1 MIIGI
6 VAALVF
12 ALDRVTKILVQTR
25 MAPGTSIQVIPGLL
39 RITSIRNAGAAFGL
53 LQHQTLFFI
62 AVTAVVVVLI
72 VTYGGRA
79 ARGQP
84 MLAVALGLQL
94 GGALGNLYDRL
105 LRGMVVDFIDFYR
118 VWPFIFNVADAAIV
132 VGGCLFAWILI
143 RQGDTPQQRP

>member
-1 MIIGI
+1 MIIAI

-12 ALDRVTKILVQTR
+12 SLDRVTKILVRTHV
-25 MAPGTSIQVIPGLL
+25 PSGTSIQVIPGLL
-39 RITSIRNAGAAFGL
+39 RITSIHNAGAAFGL

-62 AVTAVVVVLI
+62 AVTIIVIGLI
-72 VTYGGRA
+72 ITYGRRA

-84 MLAVALGLQL
+84 LLAVALGLQL

-105 LRGMVVDFIDFYR
+105 LHGTVIDFINFYR

-143 RQGDTPQQRP
+143 RQDDKPAANR